1 MANIPQ
7 WQAAGD
13 WFDVCSCDIPCPCE
27 FAQPPTRN
35 QCQGVLA
42 YHVREGHFGEIP
54 LDDLSVVALGAFEGN
69 VWAGAKVTLGMFI
82 DDRADERQQGALQ
95 TIFAGQAGGWPAAFA
110 ELIGDFR
117 AEVRGKV
124 VANAEALS
132 GPTTPPGARVQ
143 LLNPPGSEVGP
154 GQIATWGVATAD
166 RVDAP
171 EFGMSFEWDGR
182 SSKHIPFDWNGP
194 DE

>member
-1 MANIPQ
+1 MSDIPA
-7 WQAAGD
+7 WRLTGE
-13 WFDVCSCDIPCPCE
+13 WFDVCSCDIPCPCV

-95 TIFAGQAGGWPAAFA
+95 TIFAGQAGGCP
-110 ELIGDFR
+110 R
-117 AEVRGKV
+117 P
-124 VANAEALS
+124 S
-132 GPTTPPGARVQ
+132 P
-143 LLNPPGSEVGP
+143 S
-154 GQIATWGVATAD
+154 
-166 RVDAP
+166 
-171 EFGMSFEWDGR
+171 
-182 SSKHIPFDWNGP
+182 
-194 DE
+194 